1 MCSKKILHG
10 SGEIRQFRVTFG
22 VYRNQSIE
30 ENTDEAEEET
40 NNEEE
45 EEVSK
50 INELPTTNEQDTTT
64 EEVPT
69 RKSTRVSKK
78 PRYLDDYIYLAEEEG
93 ERLLLLLNEEP
104 SDFCVGLLGNYMHDP
119 KTSHGATLKQVLWYL
134 KGTVSLSL
142 TFKRADKLEFTGY
155 SDSSH
160 NIDEDDGRS
169 TTGHIFYLNQC
180 PISWY
185 SQKQETMALSSC
197 EAEFMAATE
206 AAKQTR
212 IH

>member
-1 MCSKKILHG
+1 MFEENTAWKWRNIDCDTIEKP
-10 SGEIRQFRVTFG
+10 RQFRVTFG
-22 VYRNQSIE
+22 VYGNQSIE

-93 ERLLLLLNEEP
+93 KHLLLLLNEEP

-155 SDSSH
+155 SDSS
-160 NIDEDDGRS
+160 
-169 TTGHIFYLNQC
+169 L
-180 PISWY
+180 ISMKMMVEAPRGTY
-185 SQKQETMALSSC
+185 S
-197 EAEFMAATE
+197 
-206 AAKQTR
+206 
-212 IH
+212 I